1 MAQKEFS
8 LVPKNTFMQIIEKL
22 ITEYSKSLS
31 TNALVFQNN
40 KKLKIGFNT
49 VFILYVIAALV
60 GSIKLLLLNYEMPL
74 TFIYIA
80 ICTAIFLPVLQR
92 IRNKAINNNFP
103 KIKTSILKI
112 NHSEITEMI
121 SKNTEM
127 FIAENRLENKLTE
140 ISELLSKKL
149 EISKNQYFVLYTI
162 IGATL
167 AIFLGCFLTALFE
180 RLKDLSISVFIGV
193 SILILLGII
202 GIGVLLFVLRNFL
215 DDFTTEYQ
223 KISSIK
229 NYIDDF
235 RLKKIETL

>member
-127 FIAENRLENKLTE
+127 FIAENRLEN
-140 ISELLSKKL
+140 IS
-149 EISKNQYFVLYTI
+149 N
-162 IGATL
+162 
-167 AIFLGCFLTALFE
+167 
-180 RLKDLSISVFIGV
+180 
-193 SILILLGII
+193 
-202 GIGVLLFVLRNFL
+202 
-215 DDFTTEYQ
+215 
-223 KISSIK
+223 
-229 NYIDDF
+229 
-235 RLKKIETL
+235 